1 MTFDEIRYLFF
12 PRVLELCVV
21 VSGITAI
28 LKSGTI
34 LRMGICAA
42 ITAAGVFACRKIKA
56 DGQSKIFNKLD
67 VKFAPELKPV
77 KQLVEILRD
86 RFPELDVLTLIS
98 ISGEINEDLSNS
110 EWKAYA
116 EADKI
121 SYGISVAVIKKGTTI
136 QRTCVL
142 FEDGKTYR
150 TSEDETELLNDEFEI
165 IALNTQGCIESPE
178 GVAEWKRQLSEK
190 KEN

>member
-1 MTFDEIRYLFF
+1 MTFEEIRYLFF
-12 PRVLELCVV
+12 PRILEICVV

-28 LKSGTI
+28 LKTDTF
-34 LRMGICAA
+34 LKMVICAG
-42 ITAAGVFACRKIKA
+42 ITAAGVFACRKIKE
-56 DGQSKIFNKLD
+56 DGQREMMNRLAVNFLPD
-67 VKFAPELKPV
+67 LKPV
-77 KQLVEILRD
+77 KQLVEILAD
-86 RFPELDVLTLIS
+86 RFPELDVLTLVS

-116 EADKI
+116 EADRI
-121 SYGISVAVIKKGTTI
+121 SFGISVAVIKKGTTI

-142 FEDGKTYR
+142 FEDGKIYR

>member
-1 MTFDEIRYLFF
+1 M
-12 PRVLELCVV
+12 

-28 LKSGTI
+28 LKTDTF
-34 LRMGICAA
+34 LRMVICAG
-42 ITAAGVFACRKIKA
+42 ITAAGVFACRKIKE
-56 DGQSKIFNKLD
+56 DGQREMMNRLAVNFLPD
-67 VKFAPELKPV
+67 LKPV
-77 KQLVEILRD
+77 KQLVEILAD
-86 RFPELDVLTLIS
+86 RFPELDVLTLVS

-116 EADKI
+116 ESDRI
-121 SYGISVAVIKKGTTI
+121 SFGISVAVIKKGTTI

-142 FEDGKTYR
+142 FEDGKIYR